1 MKKLKR
7 VMVIDDD
14 LFTNIYLEI
23 ILNQNNITKNIV
35 TFQDGK
41 KALEFLAANTNKV
54 DLILLDINM
63 PKMNGWRFLKE
74 FQKLDKKITATILIV
89 MLTSSVNIRDKM
101 KAEKLQIVKKFIKKP
116 LNEKIVTE
124 IINLNN

>member
-23 ILNQNNITKNIV
+23 ILKRNNIIKNII

-74 FQKLDKKITATILIV
+74 FQKLHKKITATILIV

>member
-1 MKKLKR
+1 MIGCINSKTERL
-7 VMVIDDD
+7 
-14 LFTNIYLEI
+14 
-23 ILNQNNITKNIV
+23 
-35 TFQDGK
+35 DGK

>member
-1 MKKLKR
+1 MKKLKQ
-7 VMVIDDD
+7 VMVIWDD

-23 ILNQNNITKNIV
+23 ILKRNNIIKNII

>member
-23 ILNQNNITKNIV
+23 ILKRNNIIKNII

-41 KALEFLAANTNKV
+41 KALEFL
-54 DLILLDINM
+54 
-63 PKMNGWRFLKE
+63 E
-74 FQKLDKKITATILIV
+74 H
-89 MLTSSVNIRDKM
+89 
-101 KAEKLQIVKKFIKKP
+101 
-116 LNEKIVTE
+116 
-124 IINLNN
+124 